1 MTDISLFYKY
11 LEWFIIL
18 GLTILL
24 FYIVSKKTKSL
35 WKLLL
40 FVILPIWIIV
50 SARLG
55 IENLINQRSEGIL
68 HFFGFI
74 LLMAE
79 TTAPM
84 IIFGIIP
91 FTIMYKRLKK
101 NNT

>member
-1 MTDISLFYKY
+1 MTDTSLFYMY
-11 LEWFIIL
+11 FEWFFIL

-50 SARLG
+50 SAIIG
-55 IENLINQRSEGIL
+55 IGNFINQRSEAIF

-84 IIFGIIP
+84 LMFGIVP
-91 FTIMYKRLKK
+91 FTIMYRRLKK
-101 NNT
+101 